1 MAKVIFA
8 LAAVL
13 SAVLCSSPMAAQS
26 ATQKADG
33 LVSVSMGDIFQRG
46 TTKIEEADLA
56 KLPSL
61 PPGFAPLNGKAYRVT
76 TDAVVSGPYDLVFKV
91 TSVTDEQSFK
101 TLRIMHVEPDEF
113 DPESPVWIDCTASG
127 ERGPSHDFTQKSIT
141 GHSEEL
147 EPGFYMV
154 VKALPKSDT
163 KVDLEVTAKAS
174 PDSLQMP
181 AKAKMTVTI
190 KNNGPNVATDVGLFV
205 HLPQGE
211 VSSSKPSSG
220 TCKDLGAATF
230 CKLGQIAAGSSATIE
245 VLMDPPPEY
254 WGEFSPRFKVRAQ
267 ETDTNPANNYTE
279 ATVTLAA
286 DPNAPPKVDLL
297 GLEKELFEQDDTIV
311 LKATASDDDG
321 LISKVEFFDWEKSLG
336 VAPPTDS
343 KEFTLTLNKPANG
356 NHHFYAVATDN
367 GGRTTNS
374 HPIKIF
380 VNGPMKVRIVEPKS
394 GSIFLP
400 GSDLLLVAEAVHPGG
415 SIKGVEFRYT
425 HTMLLGAATPTGDNR
440 FTLHLRDLQRAVSEI
455 QAIATDD
462 AGLVSKSQPFKFSVS
477 KAPTVTLTAP
487 TAGASLVGPANVEVA
502 LNYTCTNWATRIEIY
517 ANDQRIEETDGGG
530 PEGKYSFTWEDAKP
544 GKYVL
549 KAVVYD
555 DLGVKGESSSVNI
568 VVKDRQ
574 KKGQ

>member
-1 MAKVIFA
+1 MTKLIFA

-13 SAVLCSSPMAAQS
+13 GAVLCSSPIAAQS
-26 ATQKADG
+26 ANQKADG
-33 LVSVSMGDIFQRG
+33 LVSVSMGDVFQRG
-46 TTKIEEADLA
+46 TTKIEEADLG

-61 PPGFAPLNGKAYRVT
+61 PPGFVPLNGKAYRVT

-91 TSVTDEQSFK
+91 TSVADEQSFK
-101 TLRIMHVEPDEF
+101 SLRIMQVAPDQF
-113 DPESPVWIDCTASG
+113 DPESPVWVDCTAAS
-127 ERGPSHDFTQKSIT
+127 EHGPSHDFTQKSIT
-141 GHSEEL
+141 GHSEQL
-147 EPGFYMV
+147 EPGYYMV
-154 VKALPKSDT
+154 AKALPKSDA
-163 KVDLEVTAKAS
+163 KVDLEVTAKALA
-174 PDSLQMP
+174 DSVQMP

-211 VSSSKPSSG
+211 VTSKPSSG
-220 TCKDLGAATF
+220 TCKDRGAATF

-245 VLMDPPPEY
+245 VVMEPPPEY
-254 WGEFSPRFKVRAQ
+254 WGEFSPRFRVGAQ
-267 ETDTNPANNYTE
+267 EADTNAENNYTE
-279 ATVTLAA
+279 ATVMLAA
-286 DPNAPPKVDLL
+286 DPNVPPKVDLP
-297 GLEKELFEQDDTIV
+297 GLEKELFEQGDTIV

-321 LISKVEFFDWEKSLG
+321 LITKVEFFDWEKSLG

-374 HPIKIF
+374 HPIQIF
-380 VNGPMKVRIVEPKS
+380 VNGPMKVRIVAPKS
-394 GSIFLP
+394 GSVFIP

-425 HTMLLGAATPTGDNR
+425 HTMLLGAATPAGDNR
-440 FTLHLRDLQRAVSEI
+440 FTLHLRDLQRAVSKI

-477 KAPTVTLTAP
+477 KAPTVILTAP
-487 TAGASLVGPANVEVA
+487 TAGANPVGPANVEIA
-502 LNYTCTNWATRIEIY
+502 LSYTCTNWATRIEIY
-517 ANDQRIEETDGGG
+517 ANDQRIEENGGGG
-530 PEGKYSFTWEDAKP
+530 PEGKYSFTWEDVKP
-544 GKYVL
+544 GKYTL